1 MLELFIQSF
10 VVYFVVVDPL
20 GNGPI
25 FLSLTQS
32 QNTKEKIQTSIEAV
46 SIATVILISFSVIGK
61 FILSYLSIS
70 LASFRIAGGLILFI
84 IALEMLFNKRQE
96 RKEQIANEVKDKVSI
111 FPLAIPILSGPA
123 AITSIIVIMS
133 DIGDNIV
140 YQIVSIASL
149 ISVMLITL
157 VLFIIISKSGDFT
170 NKKIVNV
177 FSRVIAIIL
186 AALSVQYIIAVSYT
200 HLTLPTILRV

>member
-140 YQIVSIASL
+140 YQLVSISSL

-157 VLFIIISKSGDFT
+157 VLFIIISKSGDFI
-170 NKKIVNV
+170 NKKIINV

-186 AALSVQYIIAVSYT
+186 AALSVQYIIDG
-200 HLTLPTILRV
+200 LLEIF

>member
-46 SIATVILISFSVIGK
+46 SIATIILISFSVIGK

-140 YQIVSIASL
+140 YQLVSIASL

-157 VLFIIISKSGDFT
+157 VLFMIISKSGDFI
-170 NKKIVNV
+170 NKKIINV

-186 AALSVQYIIAVSYT
+186 AALSVQYIIDG
-200 HLTLPTILRV
+200 LLEIF

>member
-1 MLELFIQSF
+1 MLELYIQSF
-10 VVYFVVVDPL
+10 IVYFVVVDPL

-32 QNTKEKIQTSIEAV
+32 QNTKEKIQTSIEAIL
-46 SIATVILISFSVIGK
+46 IATVILIAFSFIGK

-84 IALEMLFNKRQE
+84 IALEMLFNKRQQ
-96 RKEQIANEVKDKVSI
+96 RKEQIVNDAKEKVSI

-123 AITSIIVIMS
+123 AITSVIVIMS
-133 DIGDNIV
+133 EFGDNFIK
-140 YQIVSIASL
+140 QFVSIASL
-149 ISVMLITL
+149 VSVMTITL
-157 VLFIIISKSGDFT
+157 IFFVIISKSGEFL
-170 NKKIVNV
+170 NKKFINV

-186 AALSVQYIIAVSYT
+186 AALSVQYIIDG
-200 HLTLPTILRV
+200 ILEVFFKGIN

>member
-46 SIATVILISFSVIGK
+46 SIATIILISFSVIGK

-140 YQIVSIASL
+140 YQLVSIASL

-157 VLFIIISKSGDFT
+157 VLFIIISKSGDFI

-186 AALSVQYIIAVSYT
+186 AALSIQYIIDG
-200 HLTLPTILRV
+200 LLEIF

>member
-46 SIATVILISFSVIGK
+46 SIATIILISFSVIGK

-140 YQIVSIASL
+140 YQLVSIASL

-157 VLFIIISKSGDFT
+157 VLFMIISKSGDFI

-186 AALSVQYIIAVSYT
+186 AALSVQYIIDG
-200 HLTLPTILRV
+200 LLEIF

>member
-32 QNTKEKIQTSIEAV
+32 QNTKEKIQTSIEAI
-46 SIATVILISFSVIGK
+46 SIATIILISFSVIGK

-140 YQIVSIASL
+140 YQLVSIASL

-157 VLFIIISKSGDFT
+157 VLFIIISKSGDFI

-186 AALSVQYIIAVSYT
+186 AALSVQYIIDG
-200 HLTLPTILRV
+200 LLEIF

>member
-46 SIATVILISFSVIGK
+46 SIATIILISFSVIGK

-96 RKEQIANEVKDKVSI
+96 RKEQIANEVKDRVSI

-140 YQIVSIASL
+140 YQLVSIASL

-157 VLFIIISKSGDFT
+157 VLFIIISKSGDFI

-186 AALSVQYIIAVSYT
+186 AALSVQYIIDG
-200 HLTLPTILRV
+200 LLEIF

>member
-32 QNTKEKIQTSIEAV
+32 QNTKEKIQTYIEAV
-46 SIATVILISFSVIGK
+46 SIATIILISFSVIGK

-157 VLFIIISKSGDFT
+157 VLFMIISKSGDFI

-186 AALSVQYIIAVSYT
+186 AALSVQYIIDG
-200 HLTLPTILRV
+200 LLEIF

>member
-46 SIATVILISFSVIGK
+46 SIATIILISFSVIGK

-84 IALEMLFNKRQE
+84 IALEMLFNKIQE

-140 YQIVSIASL
+140 YQLVSIASL

-157 VLFIIISKSGDFT
+157 VLFMIISKSGDFI

-186 AALSVQYIIAVSYT
+186 AALSVQYIIDG
-200 HLTLPTILRV
+200 LLEIF

>member
-140 YQIVSIASL
+140 YQLVSIASL

-157 VLFIIISKSGDFT
+157 VLFIIISKSGDFI

-186 AALSVQYIIAVSYT
+186 AALSVQYIIDG
-200 HLTLPTILRV
+200 LLEIF